1 MVFDFDRTII
11 DGDSDNWV
19 VVEMGLAELFNQLLY
34 TMPWNSLMNRMMME
48 LYSEGKTE
56 EDIANCLKRC
66 PLHPQIFAAIK
77 SAQAH
82 GCDLRIASDSNSFF
96 IESILKH
103 HGLLDCFSEITTN
116 PSFVDEEGRLKI
128 LPYHDVT
135 SSPHGCN
142 LCPPNMCK
150 GLVIERI
157 VAAIAER
164 ERKRI
169 IYIGDGRND
178 FCPSLK
184 LRESDYLMP
193 RKNFPLWN
201 RICEIAMLIKAE
213 VHEWSS
219 AEEFKSNLLCLID
232 KIFIE
237 EESDA
242 GSISSQ
248 LKSSECNLATMCIQ
262 THETLSPQ
270 TLQKASPFLAYGEER
285 EKIER

>member
-1 MVFDFDRTII
+1 
-11 DGDSDNWV
+11 
-19 VVEMGLAELFNQLLY
+19 
-34 TMPWNSLMNRMMME
+34 ME

-150 GLVIERI
+150 VVNTLTQSVVLSNLI
-157 VAAIAER
+157 VYTFIWLT
-164 ERKRI
+164 I
-169 IYIGDGRND
+169 IYII
-178 FCPSLK
+178 F
-184 LRESDYLMP
+184 
-193 RKNFPLWN
+193 
-201 RICEIAMLIKAE
+201 
-213 VHEWSS
+213 
-219 AEEFKSNLLCLID
+219 ID
-232 KIFIE
+232 KKKWHAIFFKLFY
-237 EESDA
+237 D
-242 GSISSQ
+242 
-248 LKSSECNLATMCIQ
+248 
-262 THETLSPQ
+262 H
-270 TLQKASPFLAYGEER
+270 R
-285 EKIER
+285 H